1 MHRIAS
7 LFQRDDSGGTAI
19 EYSMIAAIISISIV
33 IAVDT
38 IGSGFLYGV
47 LAAIV
52 TGFTMLFGG

>member
-38 IGSGFLYGV
+38 IGSGFVYSV
-47 LAAIV
+47 LAAVLSGI
-52 TGFTMLFGG
+52 TMLFGG